1 MRPILGPGSLCPW
14 PVCLCAHVCVC
25 CVCVLYLNVHM
36 FASVCV
42 HTHAYALVYVCVP
55 VCMVWACVCVCV
67 CVFLFIP
74 ECWSAV
80 LNALEWQPR
89 GSKHQVLAVVGDL
102 SSCLLAEVQTCRV
115 EAARQPATGRQP
127 VTTESAEPVTFYP
140 RTLSLG
146 DWGREGTVWP
156 WTRNPQN
163 REGYSCRP

>member
-1 MRPILGPGSLCPW
+1 MYVCAVCACCTLMCICLHPCVYILMHMHWCMS
-14 PVCLCAHVCVC
+14 VCLC
-25 CVCVLYLNVHM
+25 
-36 FASVCV
+36 
-42 HTHAYALVYVCVP
+42 
-55 VCMVWACVCVCV
+55 VWCGRVCVCV